1 MRKALPC
8 EGWNPLGR
16 ADTKEVMGEPTDAS
30 LWQRAA
36 AGETAAFGT
45 IFERHARTVYNYCF
59 RRTGDWALAEELT
72 AIVFLEAW
80 RRRQQIAL
88 EREEAIPWLLGVAT
102 NVIRN
107 LRRSQRR
114 YRAALER
121 LPREPSVEFATEVD
135 ERLDDERRMR
145 AALRALRKLP
155 RADQDVLALC
165 VWEELT
171 YEQAALALDLPVGTV
186 RSRLS
191 RARARLRELTDN
203 GGHEWDERIV
213 TEETT

>member
-1 MRKALPC
+1 MDEL
-8 EGWNPLGR
+8 
-16 ADTKEVMGEPTDAS
+16 TDAA

-36 AGETAAFGT
+36 AGEADAFGT
-45 IFERHARTVYNYCF
+45 IFERHSTAVYNYCF
-59 RRTGDWALAEELT
+59 RRTGDWAQAEELT

-80 RRRQQIAL
+80 RRRTKVEL
-88 EREEAIPWLLGVAT
+88 ERDEALPWLLGVAT

-114 YRAALER
+114 HRAALER
-121 LPREPSVEFATEVD
+121 LPRERVADFAPDAD
-135 ERLDDERRMR
+135 ERLDDERQMR

-171 YEQAALALDLPVGTV
+171 YEQAAAALGVPLGTV

-191 RARARLRELTDN
+191 RARARLRELTA
-203 GGHEWDERIV
+203 GAGHERDERFA
-213 TEETT
+213 TEETS

>member
-1 MRKALPC
+1 M
-8 EGWNPLGR
+8 
-16 ADTKEVMGEPTDAS
+16 ADLTDAV

-36 AGETAAFGT
+36 AGDTDAFGT
-45 IFERHARTVYNYCF
+45 IFERHATTVYNYCF
-59 RRTGDWALAEELT
+59 RRTGDWAQAEELT

-80 RRRQQIAL
+80 RRRTQVVL
-88 EREEAIPWLLGVAT
+88 ERDDAIPWLLGVAT
-102 NVIRN
+102 NVLRN

-114 YRAALER
+114 HRAALER
-121 LPREPSVEFATEVD
+121 LPRERVDDFAGDVD

-145 AALRALRKLP
+145 AALRALEKLP
-155 RADQDVLALC
+155 RPDQDVLALC

-171 YEQAALALDLPVGTV
+171 YEEASLALGVPVGTV

-191 RARARLRELTDN
+191 RARGRLRELSAN
-203 GGHEWDERIV
+203 PGQFA